1 MKQIKSKIE
10 SLLFI
15 SAKPMALSQLVDLLK
30 DDKDKVMKAGDELV
44 EDYKSN
50 QRGIQ
55 IIKNGSKYQMV
66 SSPEN
71 AQLVQEFIKDETTGE
86 LSRPSLETL
95 TIIAYRG
102 PISKAELNQIR
113 GINCA
118 LILRNLLIR
127 GLIEVKNIKSAS
139 EEEADGQSEMYS
151 VTFDFIRFLGIN
163 DVKELPDYE
172 KLSQDNIV
180 DQILHKEEKNEKPTE
195 EAIEESASIDNIIE
209 EQAEE
214 AEAEEEK
221 SLEEAVRESLEEED
235 TVEEEDEFEDDEEF
249 EEDEEEVEG
258 AIEDEELEEEELE
271 EEEN

>member
-1 MKQIKSKIE
+1 MEQIKSRIE

-15 SAKPMALSQLVDLLK
+15 SAKPMSLSQLVDLLK
-30 DDKDKVMKAGDELV
+30 DEKDKVMKAGDELV

-50 QRGIQ
+50 KRGIQ

-139 EEEADGQSEMYS
+139 EEEDDGRGEMYS

-180 DQILHKEEKNEKPTE
+180 DQILNKDEAKEKPTE
-195 EAIEESASIDNIIE
+195 ETIEESGTIDNIIE
-209 EQAEE
+209 ELSEE
-214 AEAEEEK
+214 VESGEEK
-221 SLEEAVRESLEEED
+221 SLEEAVRESLEE
-235 TVEEEDEFEDDEEF
+235 DEAV
-249 EEDEEEVEG
+249 EDEEDL
-258 AIEDEELEEEELE
+258 EDEEELE
-271 EEEN
+271 EEEES